1 MSCNDNLGD
10 ESFKLVTMVVVL
22 DWKMS
27 RKIIFS
33 KLIIDEI
40 VATFFWQNN
49 VLAKLSRRGIMTKYF
64 SKNSPSF

>member
-27 RKIIFS
+27 RKIILS
-33 KLIIDEI
+33 KLYGII
-40 VATFFWQNN
+40 NY
-49 VLAKLSRRGIMTKYF
+49 R
-64 SKNSPSF
+64 